1 MEGTNAFCLMI
12 GYEFF
17 LDTVV
22 TLTFFQCFIFLA
34 AFSSWPRSFIVCQK
48 KSEMRVSTGLF
59 EIQQVK
65 STKNEI
71 TLH

>member
-34 AFSSWPRSFIVCQK
+34 AFSSWPRSFIICQK
-48 KSEMRVSTGLF
+48 NQRCGFPLDCLKYNR
-59 EIQQVK
+59 
-65 STKNEI
+65 
-71 TLH
+71 